1 VKDLK
6 DLWVYILH
14 SHIVAYV
21 PSATIKVLMQPDPEG
36 RRGKWIAAMLDHDL
50 EIKPMKLINGQGLVK
65 LMSESNLHP
74 LDINLITIFFDEE
87 LVDSTP

>member
-1 VKDLK
+1 VKALK

-14 SHIVAYV
+14 SHVVSYV
-21 PSATIKVLMQPDPEG
+21 PSETINVLMQPDPEG
-36 RRGKWIAAMLDHDL
+36 RHRKWIAAMLEHDL
-50 EIKPMKLINGQGLVK
+50 KIKPTKLIKRQGLVK

-74 LDINLITIFFDEE
+74 LDINLIAIVFDEE